1 MKNTTHTS
9 NNKGF
14 ALLFAVLI
22 SSVLLSIGISIFNL
36 TLKELILSSSGRES
50 QFAFYAA
57 DTGAE
62 CALYWDAKGVD
73 IFATS
78 SNPRTAVPA
87 NPDCVGQAITID
99 NFVGAR
105 TPSYA
110 ATRFNVSIPN
120 RDYLGNSAPY
130 CAIVTVS
137 KTLVGGIVK
146 TDIDSR
152 GYNMDCASTDPNKVE
167 RGLQVHY

>member
-1 MKNTTHTS
+1 MKNNIHTS
-9 NNKGF
+9 NQKGF

-62 CALYWDAKGVD
+62 CALYWDAKGID

-78 SNPRTAVPA
+78 SNSRTPNPA

-105 TPSYA
+105 TLTYA
-110 ATRFNVSIPN
+110 ATRFNVNIPN
-120 RDYLGNSAPY
+120 TDYLGNPAPY

-137 KTLVGGIVK
+137 KTFTGGIIK

-152 GYNMDCASTDPNKVE
+152 GYNMDCVSTDPNKVE